1 MRTIGKHH
9 NKLLAVGCQ
18 PLGVAASAAHQ
29 FPKVSLPGLLECDE
43 FQVIPSRQM
52 PAASSETDFLVIG
65 AGIAGLRAAVELAPA
80 GRVTVLAK
88 REIADSSTQFAQGG
102 IAAALSDEDEISLHL
117 QDTLNAGD
125 GLCNPTAARVL
136 VEDAPARIEELI
148 AWGTQFDREGTKLT
162 FGREGAHS
170 RNRILHAHGD
180 STGREIQRAL
190 YAKAKTL
197 SDISV
202 REFEFSTDLVI
213 EDGRASGVRVIDEHG
228 RHSTIHAS
236 AVLLATGGMGQL
248 YLNTTNPAVATGDGI
263 AMAYGAGAEVTD
275 LEFIQFHPTALY
287 LKKAPRFLL
296 SEALRGE
303 GAYLRNMDMM
313 RFMSKYHPMG
323 ELAPRD
329 VVARAI
335 MHEMER
341 SRAKDP
347 VVYLDLTHLDEQH
360 IRRRFPRIYATC
372 MQYNIDITSELV
384 PVRPAAHYSMGG
396 VRTDLDGRSTFPGL
410 YAAGEAA
417 GTGVHGA
424 NRLAS
429 NSLLEG
435 LVFGARAG
443 RKMRDELKARHRKTS
458 TLPPAAYSNGP
469 VSMPVEGSI
478 SELQELMWKHVG
490 IVRTGSGLKQA
501 VTRLEE
507 LGQTLSRPH
516 SRREFE
522 ARNLLIAGLLVARSA
537 LAREESRGAHYRLD
551 FPDHNDARFG
561 KHSVMAGEKIR
572 FE

>member
-1 MRTIGKHH
+1 MSRFCGGTI
-9 NKLLAVGCQ
+9 
-18 PLGVAASAAHQ
+18 PT
-29 FPKVSLPGLLECDE
+29 
-43 FQVIPSRQM
+43 M
-52 PAASSETDFLVIG
+52 PATTPEADFLVIG
-65 AGIAGLRAAVELAPA
+65 AGVAGLRAAIELAPA
-80 GRVTVLAK
+80 GRVLVLVK
-88 REIADSSTQFAQGG
+88 REVADSSTQLAQGG

-125 GLCNPTAARVL
+125 GLCNPEAARVL
-136 VEDAPARIEELI
+136 VEDAPQRIEELI
-148 AWGTQFDREGTKLT
+148 AWGTEFDREGTKLT

-197 SDISV
+197 PEISI
-202 REFEFSTDLVI
+202 REFEFSTDLVS
-213 EDGRASGVRVIDEHG
+213 ESGRVCGVRVIDERG
-228 RHSTIHAS
+228 QENTIHAS

-248 YLNTTNPAVATGDGI
+248 YLNTTNPGVATGDGV
-263 AMAYGAGAEVTD
+263 AMAYRAGAEVTD

-303 GAYLRNMDMM
+303 GAYLRNMEMS
-313 RFMSKYHPMG
+313 RFMAKYHPMA

-335 MHEMER
+335 MHELER

-347 VVYLDLTHLDEQH
+347 VVYLDLTHLDETHVQH
-360 IRRRFPRIYATC
+360 RFPRIYKTC
-372 MQYNIDITSELV
+372 LHYNVDITTELI
-384 PVRPAAHYSMGG
+384 PIRPAAHYAMGG
-396 VRTDLDGRSTFPGL
+396 VHTDLDGRTSLPGL

-435 LVFGARAG
+435 LVYGARAG
-443 RKMRDELKARHRKTS
+443 KKMRDELKAPARKVSGLT
-458 TLPPAAYSNGP
+458 PAAYSNGP
-469 VSMPVEGSI
+469 VSVPVEASI
-478 SELQELMWKHVG
+478 TELQSLMWNQVG
-490 IVRTGSGLKQA
+490 IVRSGSGLKQA
-501 VTRLEE
+501 VKRLEE
-507 LGQTLSRPH
+507 IAPQVGRPH

-522 ARNLLIAGLLVARSA
+522 ARNLQIAGLLVARSA
-537 LAREESRGAHYRLD
+537 LAREESRGAHYRTD
-551 FPDHNDARFG
+551 FPDHNDVKFH
-561 KHSVMAGEKIR
+561 KHSLVQADNIR

>member
-1 MRTIGKHH
+1 
-9 NKLLAVGCQ
+9 
-18 PLGVAASAAHQ
+18 
-29 FPKVSLPGLLECDE
+29 
-43 FQVIPSRQM
+43 M
-52 PAASSETDFLVIG
+52 PAAPSETDFLVIG
-65 AGIAGLRAAVELAPA
+65 AGVAGLRAAIELAGA

-88 REIADSSTQFAQGG
+88 RDIAASSTQFAQGG

-125 GLCNPTAARVL
+125 GLCNAEAARVL
-136 VEDAPARIEELI
+136 VEDAPERIEELI
-148 AWGTQFDREGTKLT
+148 SWGTQFDREGTKLT

-190 YAKAKTL
+190 YAKAKAL
-197 SDISV
+197 PEISI
-202 REFEFSTDLVI
+202 REFEFSTDLLV
-213 EDGRASGVRVIDEHG
+213 EDGRVCGVRVIDEHG
-228 RHSTIHAS
+228 THSAIYAS

-248 YLNTTNPAVATGDGI
+248 YANTTNPGVATGDGV
-263 AMAYGAGAEVTD
+263 AMAYRAGAEVTD

-303 GAYLRNMDMM
+303 GAYLRNMEMM
-313 RFMSKYHPMG
+313 RFMAKYHPMG

-335 MHEMER
+335 MHELER

-347 VVYLDLTHLDEQH
+347 VVYLDLTHLSEQH
-360 IRRRFPRIYATC
+360 IRKRFPRIYQTC
-372 MQYNIDITSELV
+372 LQYNIDIATELV
-384 PVRPAAHYSMGG
+384 PVRPAAHYAMGG
-396 VRTDLDGRSTFPGL
+396 VRSDLEGRTTLPGL

-443 RKMRDELKARHRKTS
+443 KKMRDDLKVPARQAVG
-458 TLPPAAYSNGP
+458 LPPAAYSNGP
-469 VSMPVEGSI
+469 VRPPVDAAVNDV
-478 SELQELMWKHVG
+478 QELMWRNVG

-501 VTRLEE
+501 IAKLQEIGGK
-507 LGQTLSRPH
+507 LPKAQ

-522 ARNLLIAGLLVARSA
+522 ARNLQTAGMLVARSA
-537 LAREESRGAHYRLD
+537 LAREESRGAHYRID
-551 FPDHNDARFG
+551 FPDHDGVKFG
-561 KHSVMAGEKIR
+561 KHSVIAGEKIR